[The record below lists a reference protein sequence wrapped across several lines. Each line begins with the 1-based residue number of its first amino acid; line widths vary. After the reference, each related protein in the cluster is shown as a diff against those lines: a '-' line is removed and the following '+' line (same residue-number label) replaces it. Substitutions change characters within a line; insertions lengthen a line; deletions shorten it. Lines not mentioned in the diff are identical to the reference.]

1 VPDPK
6 RVLWYLRKVPLL
18 AELGPDAIARM
29 AERVELREA
38 RRRDVVYLPGDPG
51 KALYLVHGGR
61 IKVSKVTRDGKSLT
75 LAYHGPAELFG
86 DSCLLDGGP
95 RTEMAEA
102 VENALLSEIDR
113 VHFEEL
119 MHNHPALGLAMT
131 RLMIVRRR
139 ELENKVE
146 ALVFRDVSSK
156 LAELLVKL
164 AAEYGVDDARG
175 TLVALKITHQE
186 LANLIG
192 STRETVSLTLS
203 QFKRKRLISTE
214 GRKVIISD
222 ADALRALY

>member
-1 VPDPK
+1 
-6 RVLWYLRKVPLL
+6 
-18 AELGPDAIARM
+18 M
-29 AERVELREA
+29 
-38 RRRDVVYLPGDPG
+38 
-51 KALYLVHGGR
+51 
-61 IKVSKVTRDGKSLT
+61 SKVTRDGKSLT

-102 VENALLSEIDR
+102 VENALLSEIER
-113 VHFEEL
+113 SHFEEL
-119 MHNHPALGLAMT
+119 IHSHPVLGLGMT
-131 RLMIVRRR
+131 RLMIIRRR

-164 AAEYGVDDARG
+164 AGENGVDDARG
-175 TLVALKITHQE
+175 TLIALKITHQE

-203 QFKRKRLISTE
+203 QFKKKRFIVTE

-222 ADALRALY
+222 HEALKALF